1 MNILGLI
8 VLALIGES
16 VWETLKM
23 TWQNGKL
30 NIDRIGALVV
40 GLLLAF
46 GSNID
51 LMAVFGVPAAVP
63 YLGTILTGLL
73 ISRGANFIHD
83 IAASINNLKQNTKV

>member
-1 MNILGLI
+1 MNIFGLI

-23 TWQNGKL
+23 IWQNGKL

-46 GSNID
+46 GTKLD
-51 LMAVFGVPAAVP
+51 LMESLGVPIVLP

-73 ISRGANFIHD
+73 ISRGANFMHD
-83 IAASINNLKQNTKV
+83 IVASVNNLKQNTKV